1 MTLANAR
8 RRALLKRGLAC
19 SLALGVRTPGAAGNS
34 GNALFTL
41 GVASGY
47 PIPDGFSLWTRL
59 APDPLAPGGGMPPDP
74 VDVHWEVSKTP
85 DFSALLAS
93 GTARAEPHDA
103 HAVHVDVRGLPAS
116 QPCYYRFRSGDV
128 FSAIGRSRTAPAPGA
143 PVSRLKLAVASC
155 QHYEHGY
162 FSAYRDMLAG
172 DPDLVIHLGD
182 YLYEGSWGP
191 RKVRTH
197 PTPDPIDLDTYR
209 QRYASYRL
217 DPDLQAMHGAVPWV
231 LMWDDHEVENDYARD
246 RSRYHAEPARFMARR
261 RAAYQAWYEHMPVPE
276 RMRPTDAGLD
286 IYTSLGW
293 GDLAELTFLDT
304 RQYRS
309 YPACAQ
315 EDTRVPGWPCGRVDD
330 PHATLLGDRQS
341 AWLEGV
347 LHRST
352 QSWQIIAQSLF
363 MARCDA
369 LPGPREKL
377 FLQNWDGY
385 PAARDKLLAAL
396 AQKPE
401 RTPLVLS
408 GDVHAFW
415 VNELWRNFA
424 DRKEG
429 ILGAEIVTTSLSAFG
444 PDDSLIERVLADP
457 DSPWHRFA
465 TARFRGYTRLDIT
478 PEVAYV
484 DLRAVE
490 NPERLGSP
498 ARSLSCWRMARKPPG
513 LSPAQDPCA
522 QKPV

>member
-19 SLALGVRTPGAAGNS
+19 SLALGVRTPGAAGNPRTP
-34 GNALFTL
+34 FTL

-47 PIPDGFSLWTRL
+47 PVPDGFSLWTRL
-59 APDPLAPGGGMPPDP
+59 APEPLARDGGMPDAP
-74 VDVHWEVSKTP
+74 VEVHWEVSSTS
-85 DFSALLAS
+85 DFSQRLAQ
-93 GTARAEPHDA
+93 GTTHAEPEHA
-103 HAVHVDVRGLPAS
+103 HAVHVDVRGLPAN
-116 QPCYYRFRSGDV
+116 QRCYYRFQTGDV
-128 FSAIGRSRTAPAPGA
+128 FSPIGRSQTAPALGTS
-143 PVSRLKLAVASC
+143 VDRLKLAVASC

-191 RKVRTH
+191 HKARAH
-197 PTPDPIDLDTYR
+197 STPDPVDLDTYR
-209 QRYASYRL
+209 RRHASYRL
-217 DPDLQAMHGAVPWV
+217 DPDLQAMHAATPWV
-231 LMWDDHEVENDYARD
+231 LVWDDHEVENDYARD
-246 RSRYHAEPARFMARR
+246 RSRYHADAAQFMARR

-276 RMRPTDAGLD
+276 RMRPTDTGLD
-286 IYTSLGW
+286 IYTSLSW

-309 YPACAQ
+309 YPACAPN
-315 EDTRVPGWPCGRVDD
+315 DTRVPGWPCGRLDD
-330 PHATLLGDRQS
+330 PHATLLGERQT

-347 LHRST
+347 LTHST
-352 QSWQIIAQSLF
+352 QAWQIIAQSLF

-385 PAARDKLLAAL
+385 PAAREQLLAAL
-396 AQKPE
+396 ARKPE

-424 DRKEG
+424 DRSQG
-429 ILGAEIVTTSLSAFG
+429 ILGAEIITTSLSAFG
-444 PDDSLIERVLADP
+444 PDDSQITHILADP
-457 DSPWHRFA
+457 DAPWHRFA
-465 TARFRGYTRLDIT
+465 TAQFRGYVRVELG
-478 PEVAYV
+478 PEAAQI

-490 NPERLGSP
+490 NPERVGS
-498 ARSLSCWRMARKPPG
+498 ATRSLSRWRLDRKTRWLTSTG
-513 LSPAQDPCA
+513 DISS